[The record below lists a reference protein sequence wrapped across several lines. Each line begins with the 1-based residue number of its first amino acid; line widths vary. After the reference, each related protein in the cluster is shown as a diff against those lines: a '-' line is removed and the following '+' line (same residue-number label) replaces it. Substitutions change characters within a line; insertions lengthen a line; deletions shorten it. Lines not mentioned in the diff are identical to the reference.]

1 MLFQKKKPAPKV
13 ISLLL
18 TLFVIISVPAHAA
31 QNSARYIDFYNGY
44 VYSAG
49 NGELQVWA
57 DVSAPHPV
65 DEIGM
70 AVVSLYECSTNSTND
85 SDWECI
91 YHFYYNIFSE
101 MVSYNTDDYSGCVTY
116 EDGTVGYYYKAQ
128 ITIFVEHNGTTE
140 ARTFWTSA
148 KRATYFP
155 ENA

>member
-1 MLFQKKKPAPKV
+1 MLFKKNHSIFK
-13 ISLLL
+13 ISAILITLL
-18 TLFVIISVPAHAA
+18 VIISVPAYAA
-31 QNSARYIDFYNGY
+31 ENASQYILSYGGY

-57 DVSAPHPV
+57 DVTAHHSV

-70 AVVSLYECSTNSTND
+70 AVVSLLECPTNSTND
-85 SDWECI
+85 SDWEYI
-91 YHFYYNIFSE
+91 YHFYYNIFPE
-101 MVSYNTDDYSGCVTY
+101 MVTYNKITYSGNVTY

-128 ITIFVEHNGTTE
+128 ITIFVEHDGTTE

>member
-1 MLFQKKKPAPKV
+1 MLYKKESSIFKGFV
-13 ISLLL
+13 
-18 TLFVIISVPAHAA
+18 LFVALFMIISVPAYAA
-31 QNSARYIDFYNGY
+31 ENASEYIINYNGY

-57 DVSAPHPV
+57 DVAVPNPV

-70 AVVSLYECSTNSTND
+70 AVVSLLECPTNSTND

-91 YHFYYNIFSE
+91 YHFYYNLFPE
-101 MVSYNTDDYSGCVTY
+101 MVTQNERIFSGCVTY

-128 ITIFVEHNGTTE
+128 ITVFVEHEGYIE
-140 ARTFWTSA
+140 SRTFYTA
-148 KRATYFP
+148 TKRATHFP